1 MATIDLS
8 GLTKYTDQLSQ
19 SLIREAVLMPSSFDY
34 VRKITNVPY
43 STAVNIM
50 NSTLIAKAGGCGAF
64 SATGSVP
71 LKQVELRVCP
81 MKVEENICNDDLKQY
96 WLGQKMPNGSYV
108 EDLSPAEF
116 AQVYTADKVDK
127 LSALIEDYFWVGSTS
142 NHYSNGLTL
151 CNGILEKLE
160 YTSMTSSTIDG
171 NAISGTTSTYSGAL
185 NVSTAIAVIDNMIN
199 NLTSSSTGK
208 NILKS
213 GKLVLFMD
221 YVNFNTLVRAL
232 RNVNYFHTNI
242 GQESVGAGRWEFD
255 FPGQPIKIV
264 AVKGLPSTKMVL
276 TTSDNFIFGTDN
288 ESDYSNFKIWYDV
301 NDDEVRFRSKF
312 KIGATI
318 AFPQYVVLYA

>member
-19 SLIREAVLMPSSFDY
+19 SLIREAVLLPTSFNY

-43 STAVNIM
+43 ATAVNIM

-81 MKVEENICNDDLKQY
+81 LKVEENICNDDLKQY
-96 WLGQKMPNGSYV
+96 WLGQKMPSGSYV

-127 LSALIEDYFWVGSTS
+127 LSALVEDYFWAGSTS

-151 CNGILEKLE
+151 CDGILEKLE
-160 YTSMTSSTIDG
+160 YTSMTSSTISG
-171 NAISGTTSTYSGAL
+171 NAISGTSSTYSGAL
-185 NVSTAIAVIDNMIN
+185 NVTTAIAVIDNMIN

-208 NILKS
+208 NILKA
-213 GKLVLFMD
+213 GNLVLFMD

-232 RNVNYFHTNI
+232 RNVNYFHSNL
-242 GQESVGAGRWEFD
+242 GQENVGDGRWEFD
-255 FPGQPIKIV
+255 FPGQPVKIV
-264 AVKGLPSTKMVL
+264 AVKSLPSTKML
-276 TTSDNFIFGTDN
+276 LSSADNFIYGTDL
-288 ESDYSNFKIWYDV
+288 ESDYSNFKIWYDID
-301 NDDEVRFRSKF
+301 NDEVRFRSKF
-312 KIGATI
+312 KLGATI